1 MEKRNKI
8 ILITVVILTLIVIA
22 VCIYCIINNNHV
34 NNSDAIK
41 FRTEYMELNDKVN
54 ESVGKNYPLVNIS
67 VDNTVKY
74 ASPKEAT
81 KMLKSGTGLIYFG
94 FNDCPWCRS
103 LVSVLTDVAIEK
115 EENIYYVDI
124 ADIRSS
130 FIIEDG
136 KLSKNKKGTKDY
148 YNILEKLDEYLD
160 EYYLEDEVGNKYDT
174 EEKRLYAPT
183 LVAVKKGKITGIHV
197 GTVPSQQN
205 GYDKL
210 SNDEIKELEKDIIK
224 LIEKNK

>member
-1 MEKRNKI
+1 MERRNKI
-8 ILITVVILTLIVIA
+8 ILITIVILTLIVIA
-22 VCIYCIINNNHV
+22 VCVYCIINNNHV

-41 FRTEYMELNDKVN
+41 FRTEYMELNDKIN
-54 ESVGKNYPLVNIS
+54 ESVGKAYPLVNVS

-74 ASPKEAT
+74 TSPKEAT

-94 FNDCPWCRS
+94 FNNCSWCRT
-103 LVSVLTDVAIEK
+103 LVSILTDVAIKKGEK
-115 EENIYYVDI
+115 VNYVDI
-124 ADIRSS
+124 TDIRSS

-148 YNILEKLDEYLD
+148 YNILEELAEYLD
-160 EYYLEDEVGNKYDT
+160 DYYLEDEVGNKYDT

-183 LVAVKKGKITGIHV
+183 LVAVNKGKITGIHV
-197 GTVPSQQN
+197 GTVSTQQN

-210 SNDEIKELEKDIIK
+210 TNDEIKELEKDIIK